1 MRRASIFMV
10 SLLVFA
16 LVGLPIL
23 ASDEAAKG
31 KTHDVTVEFVA
42 YDANAKTVTFKTD
55 TGEQKTAP
63 VDAKAAKAFE
73 AIHAGD
79 KVVLT
84 CLDNA
89 AGEHQAVMSVKPAK
103 AEKKA

>member
-1 MRRASIFMV
+1 MKRASLFLV
-10 SLLVFA
+10 SLLVLA
-16 LVGLPIL
+16 VVGLPVL

-42 YDANAKTVTFKTD
+42 YDAAAKTVTFKTD

-89 AGEHQAVMSVKPAK
+89 AGEHQAVTMVKPAK
-103 AEKKA
+103 PEKKA